1 MRHSQSI
8 SCAAVLPSAQEH
20 RPAGARAQHSFVR
33 SLPPEGLRGSP
44 GRSGACRRALSS
56 SRSFLPP
63 APLAPAG
70 CAAVCSYELAQLSR
84 MQRLEQQQRRFNA
97 ASGSAGSD
105 SSASSEAPEE
115 VRAQACVR
123 VRLCPCRHACR
134 ACAGMCE
141 RMPWCG
147 AVRRCVWCPTCVYA
161 RVCPSIAKVER
172 CRSKLAPRR
181 WTCLAPPSL
190 ARCWSQATTRPCCC
204 CWG

>member
-20 RPAGARAQHSFVR
+20 RRRTSAALVR
-33 SLPPEGLRGSP
+33 PIAAAGLRGSL

-56 SRSFLPP
+56 SRLFLPP

-147 AVRRCVWCPTCVYA
+147 AARRCV
-161 RVCPSIAKVER
+161 
-172 CRSKLAPRR
+172 
-181 WTCLAPPSL
+181 
-190 ARCWSQATTRPCCC
+190 
-204 CWG
+204 